1 MTREDE
7 PGLGLELPVNRAP
20 AHDLTGISAA
30 APKET
35 LGAVVAGAACAGS
48 LVFFLLEIPRY
59 RTLFWLIWPSR
70 SSIGK
75 ACLVRAHFL
84 PVVVERFRR
93 GAKRRGAQA
102 ATQGLAWSARLA
114 SIFSLTILCASV
126 AAALPP
132 IANFMARSPIT
143 EEASNPNEQ
152 ASAQIASHELRARD
166 LLRMIT
172 SHKEQDT
179 GMWYAKT

>member
-102 ATQGLAWSARLA
+102 ATQGPGLECQAGFDLFADHSLRFCSGGLA
-114 SIFSLTILCASV
+114 
-126 AAALPP
+126 
-132 IANFMARSPIT
+132 ANCQLHGAK
-143 EEASNPNEQ
+143 PNNRGSFKSQ
-152 ASAQIASHELRARD
+152 
-166 LLRMIT
+166 
-172 SHKEQDT
+172 
-179 GMWYAKT
+179 